1 MGKGF
6 GPNLDWRPEPCLLTI
21 LNAPM
26 PQFKAFSP
34 NVEIWGGS
42 LLAMV
47 DGLASAGMPRD
58 EVLALL
64 GREGVLDPQ
73 REGWYSHQA
82 LLNVLR
88 EAEIRCGEA
97 ALRSAGRAV
106 PVGSRFPPE
115 VETLERAL
123 LTLDIAYQVNHRGG
137 RIGHYTCKPL
147 GARRMELFCDNP
159 YGCELDHGIIETLF
173 ARHAAAGFRPRL
185 AHQPGTGCR
194 KQGHRACVYQVEW

>member
-1 MGKGF
+1 
-6 GPNLDWRPEPCLLTI
+6 
-21 LNAPM
+21 M

-34 NVEIWGGS
+34 AVEIWGGS

-47 DGLASAGMPRD
+47 EGLALAGMPRD
-58 EVLALL
+58 ESLALL
-64 GREGVLDPQ
+64 GRAGVLDPD

-82 LLNVLR
+82 LLDTLR
-88 EAEIRCGEA
+88 EAGGRYGEG
-97 ALRSAGRAV
+97 ALRAAGRAI

-147 GARRMELFCDNP
+147 GPRRMELYCDNP
-159 YGCELDHGIIETLF
+159 YGCELDQGILETL
-173 ARHAAAGFRPRL
+173 L
-185 AHQPGTGCR
+185 AHHAPAENPPSLSHQRGTGCR
-194 KQGHRACVYQVEW
+194 KEGQRACIYHIEW

>member
-1 MGKGF
+1 M
-6 GPNLDWRPEPCLLTI
+6 PPSI

-34 NVEIWGGS
+34 DVEIWGGS

-47 DGLASAGMPRD
+47 DGLARAGMPRD
-58 EVLALL
+58 EALALL
-64 GREGVLDPQ
+64 GRAGVLDPE

-82 LLNVLR
+82 LLDTLK
-88 EAEIRCGEA
+88 EAWGRYGEA

-147 GARRMELFCDNP
+147 APRRMEIYCDNP
-159 YGCELDHGIIETLF
+159 YGCELDLGILETL
-173 ARHAAAGFRPRL
+173 L
-185 AHQPGTGCR
+185 AHHAPAGSPPSLSHRAGTGCR
-194 KQGHRACVYQVEW
+194 KQGHRACVYHVEW